1 MVVVAVKGGV
11 RVVVGLVGRHAESAV
26 LAGCLD
32 AAAAG
37 AAQLVVCDGEPGI
50 GKTRM
55 AEELTAM
62 AQTRGFVTVWGR
74 ASESEGAPP
83 CWPWRQVLRS
93 LSQSGGVKVAA
104 AIGVTKE
111 LAVVAPEAF
120 PEEVADRIDLE
131 GQPESRFRVFDAVA
145 RFLAEFAADRGLV
158 VVLDDLH
165 HADVASL
172 VLLRHVVAG
181 VGSAPLLVF
190 ATGRSTEPGTQPLLD
205 LLCRPRTTRVSLG
218 ALDRD
223 AVAVL
228 LTSSDQPISW
238 ATPDHVHTLTG
249 GNPFFVGELAR
260 AARIG
265 PATDAIP
272 DTVRAAIRLRTDRLS
287 ADCRHQLRVAAVL
300 GRTFSPPVVVAA
312 LQRPVTSCLD
322 GWDEAAAAG
331 LVIPADD
338 GCLSFRHALVRDA
351 IVADLSAV
359 ERSALHRTVAVTLE
373 TYYQGALAP
382 RLSDLAQHWALVVD
396 QDAREPASRW
406 ARMAGDEAML
416 RLSYEEAV
424 RLYRQA
430 LRGELDDTAQFAVL
444 TALTRALRQA
454 TDLADAFRTCGQ
466 AVALARSAARPDLLA
481 EAALVLEPTTVEPL
495 DTTLHGWLTEAAE
508 QLDRCTPRS
517 GLRCW
522 PTSH

>member
-1 MVVVAVKGGV
+1 M
-11 RVVVGLVGRHAESAV
+11 
-26 LAGCLD
+26 
-32 AAAAG
+32 
-37 AAQLVVCDGEPGI
+37 
-50 GKTRM
+50 
-55 AEELTAM
+55 
-62 AQTRGFVTVWGR
+62 
-74 ASESEGAPP
+74 
-83 CWPWRQVLRS
+83 
-93 LSQSGGVKVAA
+93 
-104 AIGVTKE
+104 
-111 LAVVAPEAF
+111 
-120 PEEVADRIDLE
+120 
-131 GQPESRFRVFDAVA
+131 FDAVA

-382 RLSDLAQHWALVVD
+382 RLSDL
-396 QDAREPASRW
+396 
-406 ARMAGDEAML
+406 
-416 RLSYEEAV
+416 
-424 RLYRQA
+424 
-430 LRGELDDTAQFAVL
+430 
-444 TALTRALRQA
+444 
-454 TDLADAFRTCGQ
+454 
-466 AVALARSAARPDLLA
+466 
-481 EAALVLEPTTVEPL
+481 
-495 DTTLHGWLTEAAE
+495 
-508 QLDRCTPRS
+508 
-517 GLRCW
+517 
-522 PTSH
+522 